1 MKTRNFCGHSG
12 YDVKKNKGLKKMN
25 IFKGCF
31 IAAVLFAMAAAPA
44 TAAPIGSAGY
54 YVETL
59 SSSFVTSSYL
69 VSQANYNFG
78 GIPGAKFPPIS
89 VDPYYTGS
97 QEGTLDMTGL
107 ATSSFDQTA
116 GLAHPN
122 PVYCSSGCPDQSA
135 ASFAKADL
143 ATGSLQASGL
153 GVGFSKGTGE
163 AIMLDTLHFTIAGA
177 TGSTITPITV
187 HWTLEGTWSYDP
199 VSWLGRVYAILAL
212 NGRSGAFVEVSMQGS
227 SNPLVPLDFHGSL
240 NGQSGWASFI
250 YASRTTTKIDF
261 TGVYNLV
268 GASVDLQISSNLTVD
283 AQGGLSADIKTAYP
297 TSINFG
303 NTGKVALILPDGVS
317 FTSASGVFPGG
328 STKSIL
334 YLPLILRN

>member
-1 MKTRNFCGHSG
+1 METRNFCGHSG
-12 YDVKKNKGLKKMN
+12 YDVKKNKGLQKMN
-25 IFKGCF
+25 ILKGCF

-59 SSSFVTSSYL
+59 SSSFVTSSFL
-69 VSQANYNFG
+69 TAQANYNFG
-78 GIPGAKFPPIS
+78 NIPGAKFPPIS
-89 VDPYYTGS
+89 VDPNYTGS

-116 GLAHPN
+116 GLWHPN
-122 PVYCSSGCPDQSA
+122 PVSCTGCPDQSA

-153 GVGFSKGTGE
+153 GVGFSRGAGE

-199 VSWLGRVYAILAL
+199 ISWLGRVYAILAL

-240 NGQSGWASFI
+240 NGQSGWASFS
-250 YASRTTTKIDF
+250 YASRTITRIDF

-303 NTGKVALILPDGVS
+303 NTGKVALILPNGVS
-317 FTSASGVFPGG
+317 FTSASGVFPG
-328 STKSIL
+328 SIKPVL
-334 YLPLILRN
+334 YLPLILSN

>member
-12 YDVKKNKGLKKMN
+12 YNIKKNKGIKKMN

-59 SSSFVTSSYL
+59 SSSFVTTSYL
-69 VSQANYNFG
+69 VAQANYNFG
-78 GIPGAKFPPIS
+78 NIPGAKFPPIS
-89 VDPYYTGS
+89 VDPNYTGS

-122 PVYCSSGCPDQSA
+122 PNYCSSGCPDQSA

-153 GVGFSKGTGE
+153 GVGFSRGTGE

-199 VSWLGRVYAILAL
+199 ASWHGRVYAILAL
-212 NGRSGAFVEVSMQGS
+212 NGWTGAWVQVDMLGTEYSCNPPRLLRITQWAERMGFLQLRVSHYYK
-227 SNPLVPLDFHGSL
+227 N
-240 NGQSGWASFI
+240 
-250 YASRTTTKIDF
+250 
-261 TGVYNLV
+261 
-268 GASVDLQISSNLTVD
+268 
-283 AQGGLSADIKTAYP
+283 
-297 TSINFG
+297 
-303 NTGKVALILPDGVS
+303 
-317 FTSASGVFPGG
+317 
-328 STKSIL
+328 
-334 YLPLILRN
+334 